1 MSDVMTFSVGRP
13 RLAPGVRLRHS
24 EAHGGWVLLA
34 PERILECDAVAAEVL
49 QRCTGE
55 ATFGQ
60 VVDGLAS
67 VYDAPREQ
75 IAADV
80 EALLATLVE
89 KRLVEVSDA

>member
-1 MSDVMTFSVGRP
+1 
-13 RLAPGVRLRHS
+13 
-24 EAHGGWVLLA
+24 
-34 PERILECDAVAAEVL
+34 VAAEVL

-60 VVDGLAS
+60 VVDALAS
-67 VYDAPREQ
+67 IYEAPREQ

-80 EALLATLVE
+80 EALLATLAE